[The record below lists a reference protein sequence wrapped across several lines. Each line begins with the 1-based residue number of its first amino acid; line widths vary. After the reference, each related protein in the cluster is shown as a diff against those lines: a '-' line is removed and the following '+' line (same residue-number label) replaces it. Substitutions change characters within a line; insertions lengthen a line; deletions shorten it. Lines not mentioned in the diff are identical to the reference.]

1 MNETDEL
8 RRFREEWRREVNSRL
23 HPEQPTTSGSQA
35 SGEVTSSNV
44 AGWTVGD
51 QITGSVD
58 EIRNFASAVSAS
70 ESRRKALDLY
80 AQAVQAESQGQL
92 ENALALYRRA
102 FRLDGNVDKAY
113 YRFSLERELTSDF
126 GTLTIHTPARAANEK
141 QAIRI
146 EPSTSGPSHKKAL
159 HYHALQSLLDAFP
172 PLSQLSFLPELENQ
186 PVYINN
192 LPEEILVLIL
202 HYFIY
207 DADTRSIERFALV
220 ARRARVLTLDSS
232 IWRALVQLLYVPPQ
246 LPFSALTLSSFDED
260 YRYYYTHQPRVR
272 LDGVYI
278 AVCHYV
284 RRGHSENAWVH
295 ITHLITY
302 HRYLRF
308 LPDGT
313 VISFLSSD
321 ATASPAEIIPH
332 LRLDDHKLKGMHTGR
347 WKVEASATIDK
358 KRGTSEEDD
367 GDRPTY
373 DGPMVIIEGLLDIG
387 AGSAT
392 DGAGVLPKYTFTMRL
407 GLRSKPT
414 GRWNK
419 LDILDYSSVH
429 IATEEEI
436 PLPLKH
442 ERPYWFS
449 KVRRYGSGMDYYGI

>member
-44 AGWTVGD
+44 DGWTVGD

-126 GTLTIHTPARAANEK
+126 GTLTIHTPARVANGKE
-141 QAIRI
+141 AIRI
-146 EPSTSGPSHKKAL
+146 ESSTSGPSHKRAL

-232 IWRALVQLLYVPPQ
+232 IWRYGYIHCIKYCSLNMDIDRALVQLLYVPPQ

-278 AVCHYV
+278 AVCHCMCAI
-284 RRGHSENAWVH
+284 SLILQH
-295 ITHLITY
+295 IDD
-302 HRYLRF
+302 
-308 LPDGT
+308 LP
-313 VISFLSSD
+313 
-321 ATASPAEIIPH
+321 
-332 LRLDDHKLKGMHTGR
+332 
-347 WKVEASATIDK
+347 
-358 KRGTSEEDD
+358 
-367 GDRPTY
+367 
-373 DGPMVIIEGLLDIG
+373 
-387 AGSAT
+387 
-392 DGAGVLPKYTFTMRL
+392 
-407 GLRSKPT
+407 
-414 GRWNK
+414 
-419 LDILDYSSVH
+419 
-429 IATEEEI
+429 
-436 PLPLKH
+436 
-442 ERPYWFS
+442 
-449 KVRRYGSGMDYYGI
+449 